1 MVIFCAA
8 WVLQSS
14 ADMLQKDAAL
24 SILGYIYF
32 KEDSAAS
39 AARILAEH
47 VLPIARDQTADTLLR
62 ARVPFPFC
70 LHLLAVQARCTIE
83 PNNRHDDTTITIAR
97 PVTLPMA

>member
-1 MVIFCAA
+1 MG
-8 WVLQSS
+8 LQSS

-39 AARILAEH
+39 AARVLAEH

-70 LHLLAVQARCTIE
+70 LHLLAVQACSCTIE
-83 PNNRHDDTTITIAR
+83 PNYRHDDTTIQCAR

>member
-1 MVIFCAA
+1 MINGYF
-8 WVLQSS
+8 VLRGWRNS

-62 ARVPFPFC
+62 ARVPFPFACIC
-70 LHLLAVQARCTIE
+70 LPCKRAARLSQIILMIIFSNC
-83 PNNRHDDTTITIAR
+83 
-97 PVTLPMA
+97 